1 MNRVTKNLGKLGAV
15 VMIATGSLAYASGNS
30 FQAANVYNAS
40 PTPETETDWQPI
52 PAGSEVSCDEAP
64 TLNCKAFRDAN
75 GQISN
80 IQSGLAE
87 LH

>member
-1 MNRVTKNLGKLGAV
+1 MQKVIGSLGKLSAV
-15 VMIATGSLAYASGNS
+15 ALIAAGSLAYASGNS